1 MMDDPNAIGSHALF
15 FGFAKPAARSTF
27 VSNPAQFAS
36 GRAHPSMTITSGQKV
51 ALRRAL
57 AHDMVRA
64 HRWLAASDLTA
75 TSMGAPWFAERPIP
89 TFEQFLIRCPQ
100 HYFDGTRPYDGRA
113 LVMSSAANDVGIVV
127 WRRVDLMRDLVELD
141 IWLAGAEFCGHG
153 IATEAL
159 ELVCSWLQASYGA
172 NRFLLR
178 PSRRN
183 VRALRC
189 ARRAGFRETDF
200 EPADILGRLG
210 LDASPYRDA
219 VALFRVLP
227 VTWMLPVSREH
238 ELWVFIDSEF
248 SSLEAPA
255 LLSFGAAT
263 TDGHTFYTE
272 LEHDRPL
279 AYSAFVERS
288 VLPLLENSPTRRA
301 DAARQ
306 FLQWLHALA
315 DGRTVRL
322 VSDSGFD
329 RWALGELLGTEDAP
343 EGAIWQRAPV
353 AYSELDRLSEE
364 LRLRRH
370 HALDDALALRCAV
383 LGESAVKL
391 PHLSY
396 AHP

>member
-1 MMDDPNAIGSHALF
+1 
-15 FGFAKPAARSTF
+15 
-27 VSNPAQFAS
+27 
-36 GRAHPSMTITSGQKV
+36 MTITSGHKV
-51 ALRRAL
+51 ALRRSLPRDVA
-57 AHDMVRA
+57 RA

-75 TSMGAPWFAERPIP
+75 SSMGAPWFAERPIP
-89 TFEQFLIRCPQ
+89 TFEQFLVRYPQ

-113 LVMSSAANDVGIVV
+113 LVMSAAAVDVGILA

-141 IWLAGAEFCGHG
+141 IWLAGTQFCGQG
-153 IATEAL
+153 IAAEAL
-159 ELVCSWLQASYGA
+159 GLACAWLQTSYGA

-200 EPADILGRLG
+200 EPSDVLGRLG

-219 VALFRVLP
+219 VALFHVLP
-227 VTWMLPVSREH
+227 VTWMLPVSREA

-263 TDGHTFYTE
+263 ADGQTFYAE
-272 LEHDRPL
+272 LEHDRPI
-279 AYSAFVERS
+279 AYSTFVEHS
-288 VLPLLENSPTRRA
+288 VLPLMENFPMTRA
-301 DAARQ
+301 DAAEQ
-306 FLQWLHALA
+306 FLQWLRGLA
-315 DGRTVRL
+315 DGRAVRL
-322 VSDSGFD
+322 ISDSGFD
-329 RWALGELLGTEDAP
+329 RWALGELLGAEDAP
-343 EGAIWQRAPV
+343 EGAVWQRAPV

-383 LGESAVKL
+383 LGEVAAERPASVGRQTETRRLVAQRQ
-391 PHLSY
+391 
-396 AHP
+396 